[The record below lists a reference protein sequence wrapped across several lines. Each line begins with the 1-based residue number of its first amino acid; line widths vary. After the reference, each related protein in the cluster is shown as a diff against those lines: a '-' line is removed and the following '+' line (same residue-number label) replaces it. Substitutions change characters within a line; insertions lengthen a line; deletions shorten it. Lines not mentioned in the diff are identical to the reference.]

1 MSGIIIL
8 SHLYL
13 MKCISVFFKQLWNTL
28 RLTLKTFVS
37 ENYFRYGASLSYY
50 TIFSL
55 APLLIITIS
64 LCGYFFGRQAMEGDL
79 FTEIRKLVGDKVA
92 MQIQEMIQHVVS
104 SQNSFMVNA
113 IGIVVMALGVTSVF
127 AEVQDAVNHIW
138 KLKTEPKRDW
148 TKYII
153 KRALS
158 FGIFCI
164 TGFLLVLALAINW
177 LINFFGNYVD
187 HFFAGG
193 GTYLVF
199 AISQVFIFAIV
210 AMLFTFILKYMPDG
224 KVKSKDAIK
233 GALFTSVLFILGN
246 AAISYS
252 LTHSDVTSMYGAAGS
267 LVFLI
272 LWIYYSGI
280 ILYFGIVFT
289 KVYAYRYGG
298 KITPRSFAVH
308 LEVKEH
314 EPDKSNLQ

>member
-1 MSGIIIL
+1 MKWLSG
-8 SHLYL
+8 
-13 MKCISVFFKQLWNTL
+13 FFTQLWNTF

-64 LCGYFFGRQAMEGDL
+64 LCGYFFGKQAMEGDL

-104 SQNSFMVNA
+104 SQNSFMVNV
-113 IGIVVMALGVTSVF
+113 IGIVVMVLSLISVF
-127 AEVQDAVNHIW
+127 AEVQDAINHIW
-138 KLKTEPKRDW
+138 KLKTEPKRNW
-148 TKYII
+148 KKYII
-153 KRALS
+153 KRVIS
-158 FGIFCI
+158 FSIFCI
-164 TGFLLVLALAINW
+164 TGFLLVIALAVNW
-177 LINFFGNYVD
+177 LINFFGNYLI
-187 HFFAGG
+187 HFFAGV

-199 AISQVFIFAIV
+199 AINELFIFTIV
-210 AMLFTFILKYMPDG
+210 EILFTFILKYMPDG
-224 KVKSKDAIK
+224 NVKWKDAIK

-246 AAISYS
+246 AAIVYS

-280 ILYFGIVFT
+280 ILYFGVVFT
-289 KVYAYRYGG
+289 KVYAYKYGG
-298 KITPRSFAVH
+298 KIIPRSFAVH
-308 LEVKEH
+308 LEEKEN

>member
-1 MSGIIIL
+1 
-8 SHLYL
+8 
-13 MKCISVFFKQLWNTL
+13 MKCISVFFTQLWNTL

-64 LCGYFFGRQAMEGDL
+64 LCGYFFVRQAMEGDL

-113 IGIVVMALGVTSVF
+113 IGIIVMALGVTSVF

-148 TKYII
+148 SKYII
-153 KRALS
+153 KRVLS

-164 TGFLLVLALAINW
+164 TGLLLVLALAVNW
-177 LINFFGNYVD
+177 LINFFGNYID
-187 HFFAGG
+187 HFFAGAG
-193 GTYLVF
+193 NYLVI
-199 AISQVFIFAIV
+199 AINQVFIFAIV

-252 LTHSDVTSMYGAAGS
+252 LNHSDVTSMYGAAGS

-289 KVYAYRYGG
+289 KVYAYQYGG
-298 KITPRSFAVH
+298 KITPRSFAIH
-308 LEVKEH
+308 LEVKEN
-314 EPDKSNLQ
+314 EPKKSNLR